1 MTPSLQTSESLQIN
15 AADAIERAS
24 SSLLTRQSKE
34 GFWWA
39 KLRADTTLESDYIL
53 TQLWLYPPVDGVW
66 NPPTRPQVE
75 RAVKAILARQLD
87 DGGFSI
93 YLHGPAEISASIK
106 AYFALKV
113 AGLPP
118 FDPPMAPLP
127 PQIPAPGGPQAAH
140 CSGR

>member
-1 MTPSLQTSESLQIN
+1 MTPSLQTSEPLQIN
-15 AADAIERAS
+15 AVDAIERAA
-24 SSLLTRQSKE
+24 SSLLERQSKE

-39 KLRADTTLESDYIL
+39 KLRADSTLESDYIL
-53 TQLWLYPPVDGVW
+53 TQLWLHPPVDGVW
-66 NPPTRPQVE
+66 NPPTRPRVE
-75 RAVKAILARQLD
+75 RAVKAILSRQLN
-87 DGGFSI
+87 DGGFNI

-118 FDPPMAPLP
+118 FDPRMARLRAK
-127 PQIPAPGGPQAAH
+127 IPAPGGPQAAH